1 MKILDKAL
9 GISLLIHLA
18 VVVSLIALPA
28 FSAKKR
34 YTPVYQV
41 SLVAQPE
48 LQPKK
53 PTVQAPE
60 KKPAVKKP
68 TKTEKKAA
76 PPKKKPRKT
85 VKKKESRQKEYS
97 MRNVQKAIDDIKRKM
112 ASQQETEAERSRT
125 AKVIE
130 ARRNVYFDSIAA
142 HIQANWS
149 LLKNQMEDVGVLTT
163 DIGLRIRRDGTIT
176 KIVIEKPSGNAL
188 FDEYAVRAV
197 KRSTPLPPFPSVL
210 KEDRLDITIGL
221 SS

>member
-48 LQPKK
+48 PQPKT
-53 PTVQAPE
+53 PTVQAPK
-60 KKPAVKKP
+60 KKPPVKKP

-125 AKVIE
+125 AKIIQ
-130 ARRNVYFDSIAA
+130 AKTNVYFDTIAA

-197 KRSTPLPPFPSVL
+197 KRSTPLPPFPRVL